1 MTKVY
6 KNFTTV
12 AVVTALLFLLTG
24 LLLLLSPYEQQQ
36 QQQYPFT
43 AEAGELECVDYD
55 EGRNNITVN
64 CNASFLDVVQAINDS
79 DIIENLGNG
88 EYLLN
93 SSLEVADGITFAMT
107 SNGDNLHYLKIADEN
122 GIIVYGKI
130 LIDGVKITS
139 WNISEG
145 DVIEQNTNG
154 TIRRGYIQFAASEGA
169 QILNSEFGYL
179 GDVEPGRRGFDLFA
193 VEQGPSHDL
202 LIRGSKF
209 HDMWMAFFSEG
220 AYNIVVDGNEYYN
233 NIKYALDPHTGT
245 YNMNITNNY
254 LHHNPVGAICSFN
267 CYNIIIEGNMV
278 EHNMNHGIYFS
289 RNMHDS
295 IARNNHVSNTTSG
308 ITVSE
313 SPNNQIY
320 NNTVE
325 GATSYGI
332 RLFNA
337 PEPPYDGFTENNLV
351 YNNIITNSEDGIVAT
366 RSHNNVVQ
374 NTTFSNIESNEY
386 LLSGNSSLMISGQI
400 FDNTQISQVNSQIDS
415 HIEIV
420 DSGIIEVT
428 EGIIEEEEEEDEE
441 EVDAVDQ
448 HNTDTEPYR
457 RTLSDGNDITV
468 NSSS

>member
-24 LLLLLSPYEQQQ
+24 LLLLLSPPYEQQQ

-179 GDVEPGRRGFDLFA
+179 GDVEPGRRGR
-193 VEQGPSHDL
+193 S
-202 LIRGSKF
+202 R
-209 HDMWMAFFSEG
+209 
-220 AYNIVVDGNEYYN
+220 
-233 NIKYALDPHTGT
+233 
-245 YNMNITNNY
+245 
-254 LHHNPVGAICSFN
+254 CS
-267 CYNIIIEGNMV
+267 
-278 EHNMNHGIYFS
+278 
-289 RNMHDS
+289 RP
-295 IARNNHVSNTTSG
+295 A
-308 ITVSE
+308 
-313 SPNNQIY
+313 
-320 NNTVE
+320 
-325 GATSYGI
+325 
-332 RLFNA
+332 
-337 PEPPYDGFTENNLV
+337 
-351 YNNIITNSEDGIVAT
+351 
-366 RSHNNVVQ
+366 
-374 NTTFSNIESNEY
+374 
-386 LLSGNSSLMISGQI
+386 
-400 FDNTQISQVNSQIDS
+400 
-415 HIEIV
+415 
-420 DSGIIEVT
+420 
-428 EGIIEEEEEEDEE
+428 
-441 EVDAVDQ
+441 
-448 HNTDTEPYR
+448 
-457 RTLSDGNDITV
+457 
-468 NSSS
+468 